1 MNVRTKVMFP
11 GVKNS
16 QKIRVLVDG
25 FGMYMR
31 VCELPN
37 ICTSNH
43 RAAIESAMISLSS
56 SIAAGNQITGF
67 ASGVMVYDDK
77 MQNTRVDVQIDLVN

>member
-1 MNVRTKVMFP
+1 MRTKVMFP

-31 VCELPN
+31 VQDVDS
-37 ICTSNH
+37 ICTGKH
-43 RAAIESAMISLSS
+43 RAAIYSALTTLGS
-56 SIAAGNQITGF
+56 SIAAGNKITGF
-67 ASGVMVYDDK
+67 ASGVSVYDDK
-77 MQNTRVDVQIDLVN
+77 MQDTRVDVQVDLVN